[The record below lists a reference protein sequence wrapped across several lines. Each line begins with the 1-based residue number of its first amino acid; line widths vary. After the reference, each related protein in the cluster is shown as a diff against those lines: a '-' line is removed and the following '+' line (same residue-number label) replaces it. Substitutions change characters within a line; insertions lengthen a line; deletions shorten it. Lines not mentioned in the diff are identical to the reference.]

1 MKKFY
6 SVLSVLALAAMMC
19 SCVSTKKIVYFQGA
33 DSLYQ
38 QAQQVMQQY
47 EMKLKPADVFSQDV
61 VMGTSGGGRSG
72 SGSYLN
78 SSGSGNMSNA
88 YAYTI
93 TNDGYVVL
101 PSIGKVSVAGL
112 TTVDAAKVIE
122 ERITE
127 VNHISDPDVTVML
140 LNARVAVLGAV
151 KSPRV
156 VNLTS
161 ERNTVLDILSQ
172 CGDIADTGLRQK
184 IKLFREVNGERM
196 MYEMDLTKSDVFNS
210 PAYYV
215 QQNDLI
221 YVEPNKSQSIKSS
234 AFCIIVKPSHVAKAL
249 LFLFLFFCKR
259 HEQFLEDGWQ
269 VLLVIDG
276 FEPHYNVNQEVEDK
290 QADNYS
296 QYHNV

>member
-6 SVLSVLALAAMMC
+6 SIFSIMTLAALMC

-47 EMKLKPADVFSQDV
+47 EMKLKPADQIMVKVTCSEPDLLSVFSQDV

-78 SSGSGNMSNA
+78 SSGSGSMSNA

-101 PSIGKVSVAGL
+101 PSIGKVRVAGL

-161 ERNTVLDILSQ
+161 ERNTVLDVLSQ

-184 IKLFREVNGERM
+184 IKLFREVDGQRM

-234 AFCIIVKPSHVAKAL
+234 AFYTFWTAGATIISTLATVTSMI
-249 LFLFLFFCKR
+249 FLIK
-259 HEQFLEDGWQ
+259 
-269 VLLVIDG
+269 
-276 FEPHYNVNQEVEDK
+276 NN
-290 QADNYS
+290 
-296 QYHNV
+296 

>member
-47 EMKLKPADVFSQDV
+47 EMKLKPADQIMVKVTCSEPDLLSVFAQDV
-61 VMGTSGGGRSG
+61 VMGTSGGQGGG
-72 SGSYLN
+72 SSNLN
-78 SSGSGNMSNA
+78 SSGSGSMSNA

-93 TNDGYVVL
+93 TNDGYVIL

-122 ERITE
+122 EKITE

-151 KSPRV
+151 KSPHV

-161 ERNTVLDILSQ
+161 ERNTILDILSQ

-184 IKLFREVNGERM
+184 IKLFREVDGQRM

-234 AFCIIVKPSHVAKAL
+234 AFYTFWTAGATIISTLATVTSMI
-249 LFLFLFFCKR
+249 FLIK
-259 HEQFLEDGWQ
+259 
-269 VLLVIDG
+269 
-276 FEPHYNVNQEVEDK
+276 NN
-290 QADNYS
+290 
-296 QYHNV
+296 

>member
-47 EMKLKPADVFSQDV
+47 EMKLKPADQIMVKVTCSEPDLLSVFAQDV
-61 VMGTSGGGRSG
+61 VMGTSGGRGGG
-72 SGSYLN
+72 SSNLN
-78 SSGSGNMSNA
+78 SSGSGSMSNA

-93 TNDGYVVL
+93 TNDGYVIL

-122 ERITE
+122 EKITE
-127 VNHISDPDVTVML
+127 INHIADPDVTVML

-151 KSPRV
+151 KSPHV

-161 ERNTVLDILSQ
+161 ERNTILDILSQ

-184 IKLFREVNGERM
+184 IKLFREVDGQRM

-234 AFCIIVKPSHVAKAL
+234 AFYTFWTAGATIISTLATVTSMI
-249 LFLFLFFCKR
+249 FLIK
-259 HEQFLEDGWQ
+259 
-269 VLLVIDG
+269 
-276 FEPHYNVNQEVEDK
+276 NN
-290 QADNYS
+290 
-296 QYHNV
+296 

>member
-6 SVLSVLALAAMMC
+6 SILSVLALAAMMC

-33 DSLYQ
+33 DSLYRE
-38 QAQQVMQQY
+38 AQLVMQQY
-47 EMKLKPADVFSQDV
+47 EMKLKPADQILVKVTCSEPDLLSVFAQDV
-61 VMGTSGGGRSG
+61 VMGSTGGGRSVG
-72 SGSYLN
+72 SSSYSSGASGSM
-78 SSGSGNMSNA
+78 SSVYG
-88 YAYTI
+88 YTI

-101 PSIGKVSVAGL
+101 PSIGKVEVAGL

-122 ERITE
+122 ERIKE
-127 VNHISDPDVTVML
+127 VNHITDPGVTVNL

-172 CGDIADTGLRQK
+172 CGDIADTGLRQR
-184 IKLFREVNGERM
+184 IKLFREVEGQRM
-196 MYEMDLTKSDVFNS
+196 MYEMDLTKSDVFES
-210 PAYYV
+210 PGYYV

-234 AFCIIVKPSHVAKAL
+234 AFYTFWTAGATIISTLATVTSMI
-249 LFLFLFFCKR
+249 FLIK
-259 HEQFLEDGWQ
+259 
-269 VLLVIDG
+269 
-276 FEPHYNVNQEVEDK
+276 NN
-290 QADNYS
+290 
-296 QYHNV
+296 

>member
-6 SVLSVLALAAMMC
+6 SVFSIMTLAALMC

-47 EMKLKPADVFSQDV
+47 EMKLKPADQIMVKVTCSEPDLLSVFAQDV
-61 VMGTSGGGRSG
+61 VMGTSGGRGGG
-72 SGSYLN
+72 SSNLN
-78 SSGSGNMSNA
+78 SVGSGNLSNA
-88 YAYTI
+88 YAFTI
-93 TNDGYVVL
+93 TNDGYVFL
-101 PSIGKVSVAGL
+101 PSIGKVRVAGL
-112 TTVDAAKVIE
+112 TTVDAAKVVE
-122 ERITE
+122 EKIREI
-127 VNHISDPDVTVML
+127 NHIADPDVTVML

-151 KSPRV
+151 KSPHV

-161 ERNTVLDILSQ
+161 ERNTVLDVLSQ

-184 IKLFREVNGERM
+184 IKLFREVDGQRM

-234 AFCIIVKPSHVAKAL
+234 AFYTFWTAGATIISTLATVTSMI
-249 LFLFLFFCKR
+249 FLIK
-259 HEQFLEDGWQ
+259 
-269 VLLVIDG
+269 
-276 FEPHYNVNQEVEDK
+276 NN
-290 QADNYS
+290 
-296 QYHNV
+296 

>member
-6 SVLSVLALAAMMC
+6 SILSVLALAAMMC

-47 EMKLKPADVFSQDV
+47 EMKLKPADQILVKVTCSEPDLLAVFAQDV
-61 VMGTSGGGRSG
+61 VMGTSGGGRSN
-72 SGSYLN
+72 SSSYL
-78 SSGSGNMSNA
+78 SSGASGGMSNA
-88 YAYTI
+88 YGYTI

-101 PSIGKVSVAGL
+101 PSIGKVHVAGL
-112 TTVDAAKVIE
+112 TTLDAAKVIE
-122 ERITE
+122 EKIKE
-127 VNHISDPDVTVML
+127 VNHITDPGVTVNL

-156 VNLTS
+156 VSLTS
-161 ERNTVLDILSQ
+161 ERNTVLDVLSQ

-184 IKLFREVNGERM
+184 IKLFREVDGRRM
-196 MYEMDLTKSDVFNS
+196 MYEMDLTKSNVFES
-210 PAYYV
+210 PGYYV

-234 AFCIIVKPSHVAKAL
+234 AFYTFWTAGATIISTLATVTSMI
-249 LFLFLFFCKR
+249 FLIK
-259 HEQFLEDGWQ
+259 
-269 VLLVIDG
+269 
-276 FEPHYNVNQEVEDK
+276 NN
-290 QADNYS
+290 
-296 QYHNV
+296 

>member
-47 EMKLKPADVFSQDV
+47 EMKLKPADQIMVKVTCSEPDLLSVFSQDV

-196 MYEMDLTKSDVFNS
+196 MYEMDLTKADVFNS

-234 AFCIIVKPSHVAKAL
+234 AFYTFWTAGATIISTLATVTSMI
-249 LFLFLFFCKR
+249 FLIKK
-259 HEQFLEDGWQ
+259 G
-269 VLLVIDG
+269 
-276 FEPHYNVNQEVEDK
+276 
-290 QADNYS
+290 
-296 QYHNV
+296 

>member
-47 EMKLKPADVFSQDV
+47 EMKLKPADQIMVKVTCSEPDLLSVFSQDV

-196 MYEMDLTKSDVFNS
+196 MYEMDLTKADVFNS

-234 AFCIIVKPSHVAKAL
+234 AFYTFWTAGATIISTLATVTSMI
-249 LFLFLFFCKR
+249 FLIK
-259 HEQFLEDGWQ
+259 
-269 VLLVIDG
+269 
-276 FEPHYNVNQEVEDK
+276 NN
-290 QADNYS
+290 
-296 QYHNV
+296 

>member
-1 MKKFY
+1 MRKFY
-6 SVLSVLALAAMMC
+6 SVLSILALAAMMC

-38 QAQQVMQQY
+38 QAQMVMQQY
-47 EMKLKPADVFSQDV
+47 EMKLKPADQIMVKVTCSEPDLLSVFSQDV
-61 VMGTSGGGRSG
+61 VMGTSGGRGGG
-72 SGSYLN
+72 SSNLN
-78 SSGSGNMSNA
+78 SGGSGNMSNA

-161 ERNTVLDILSQ
+161 ERNTILDVLSQ

-184 IKLFREVNGERM
+184 IKLFREVDGQRM

-234 AFCIIVKPSHVAKAL
+234 AFYTFWTAGATIISTLATVTSMI
-249 LFLFLFFCKR
+249 FLIKK
-259 HEQFLEDGWQ
+259 G
-269 VLLVIDG
+269 
-276 FEPHYNVNQEVEDK
+276 
-290 QADNYS
+290 
-296 QYHNV
+296 